1 MQEGPLQDQA
11 VREVARPWRQDVEWR
26 ERFQRRTDRL
36 EGLENEAICEETH
49 KSMKE
54 LMEEVKTTTV
64 NFEQTVEA
72 AAQAVVE
79 AEKDKETKG

>member
-1 MQEGPLQDQA
+1 
-11 VREVARPWRQDVEWR
+11 
-26 ERFQRRTDRL
+26 
-36 EGLENEAICEETH
+36 
-49 KSMKE
+49 MKE

-72 AAQAVVE
+72 TAQAVVE